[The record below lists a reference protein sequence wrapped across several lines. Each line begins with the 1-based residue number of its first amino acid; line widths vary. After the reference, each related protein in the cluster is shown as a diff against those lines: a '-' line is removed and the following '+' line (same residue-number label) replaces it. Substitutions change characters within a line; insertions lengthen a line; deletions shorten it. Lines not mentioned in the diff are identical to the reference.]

1 MAVLCAIRSAS
12 SAIIQEGAGR
22 GADIVCVS
30 EIGDRAPTTGI
41 VFNVQRFSMHDGPGI
56 RTTVFLKGC
65 PLRCSWCH
73 NPESLESRPQMAVW
87 LDRCLSCGACAEA
100 CHRQAGP
107 LGAGEIFG
115 ESGCENCGCC
125 LAACPSGARE
135 TVGRPWTVDELMAE
149 LLRDRLF
156 FDDAG
161 GGATFSGGEPLSQP
175 EFLLACL
182 QRCRAE
188 ELHSAVDTSGF
199 APRRVLLEVAE
210 LCDLVLYDLK
220 SMDAAEHRRLTGVP
234 LEPILD
240 NLRALADLHPRIW
253 VRVPLVAGLTD
264 DRRGLERVAE
274 LVGELPSVEKIS
286 LMPYH
291 RIGTGKL
298 GRLGGDGGQRMEA
311 PTEGRIEELAG
322 LLHGSGRPVE
332 IGG

>member
-1 MAVLCAIRSAS
+1 VSVIGGCAQTS
-12 SAIIQEGAGR
+12 
-22 GADIVCVS
+22 
-30 EIGDRAPTTGI
+30 GI
-41 VFNVQRFSMHDGPGI
+41 VFNVQRFSVHDGPGI

-73 NPESLESRPQMAVW
+73 NPESLEARPQMALR
-87 LDRCLSCGACAEA
+87 LDRCLSCGACDEA
-100 CHRQAGP
+100 CPREAGP
-107 LGAGEIFG
+107 LRAGEVFG
-115 ESGCENCGCC
+115 EEGCQDCGSC

-135 TVGRPWTVDELMAE
+135 AVGRTWTVDEVMVE
-149 LLRDRLF
+149 LLRDRIF

-175 EFLLACL
+175 SFLIECL

-188 ELHSAVDTSGF
+188 GIHTAVDTSGF

-220 SMDAAEHRRLTGVP
+220 GMDPAAHRRMTGVT

-240 NLRALADLHPRIW
+240 NLRALAEVHPRIW
-253 VRVPLVAGLTD
+253 IRVPLVAGLTD
-264 DRRGLERVAE
+264 DRAGIESLAGLVA
-274 LVGELPSVEKIS
+274 ELPSVEKIS
-286 LMPYH
+286 LLPYH

-298 GRLGGDGGQRMEA
+298 GRLGGNGGERAEA
-311 PTEGRIEELAG
+311 PTDSSLEELAG
-322 LLHGSGRPVE
+322 VIRASGRPVE